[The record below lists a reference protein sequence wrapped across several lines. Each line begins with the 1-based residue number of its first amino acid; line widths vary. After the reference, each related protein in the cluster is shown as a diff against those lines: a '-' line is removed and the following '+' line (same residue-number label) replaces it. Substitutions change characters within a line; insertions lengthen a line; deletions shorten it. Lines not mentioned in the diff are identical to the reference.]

1 MREGSGGRGQLQTA
15 QARVPTAQTSTLGL
29 CPRGTQMV
37 PAASPPCGFVHAHPA
52 SHSPGGSGSWPLSSS
67 WAWPATFPCGPWPV
81 DALPP
86 SLPAGSLGVVLC
98 ALGSTSFPL
107 MRTQTS
113 AQATLS
119 SRASSEPISSAVS
132 SDRPASGSP
141 QCLGVRTS
149 AFAFRR
155 HTVHPVRGRSD
166 STWVRM
172 LRREAL
178 SLRVVLLAHSQWPG
192 SLVLSLPR
200 DPRGRPPCTAHPGSQ
215 REGGAGDRGRN
226 IPRFRP
232 GGGALA
238 GAVSPAAPA
247 GGALSQM
254 LRLHEVLAT
263 HPTHPATL
271 LPP

>member
-1 MREGSGGRGQLQTA
+1 MA
-15 QARVPTAQTSTLGL
+15 
-29 CPRGTQMV
+29 

-86 SLPAGSLGVVLC
+86 SLPAGPLGVVLC
-98 ALGSTSFPL
+98 ASGSTSLPL

-119 SRASSEPISSAVS
+119 SGASSEPISSAVS
-132 SDRPASGSP
+132 SDCPASGSP

-149 AFAFRR
+149 AFVFRR

-192 SLVLSLPR
+192 SVALSLPR
-200 DPRGRPPCTAHPGSQ
+200 DPRGQPPPHTHTQPTLAPSE
-215 REGGAGDRGRN
+215 REGLGTEAGN

>member
-1 MREGSGGRGQLQTA
+1 
-15 QARVPTAQTSTLGL
+15 
-29 CPRGTQMV
+29 MV

-86 SLPAGSLGVVLC
+86 SLPAGPLGVVLC
-98 ALGSTSFPL
+98 ASGSTSLPL

-119 SRASSEPISSAVS
+119 SGASSEPISSAVS

-215 REGGAGDRGRN
+215 REGGAGDRGREH
-226 IPRFRP
+226 PPPSRP

-247 GGALSQM
+247 GRALSQM

>member
-1 MREGSGGRGQLQTA
+1 
-15 QARVPTAQTSTLGL
+15 
-29 CPRGTQMV
+29 
-37 PAASPPCGFVHAHPA
+37 
-52 SHSPGGSGSWPLSSS
+52 
-67 WAWPATFPCGPWPV
+67 
-81 DALPP
+81 
-86 SLPAGSLGVVLC
+86 
-98 ALGSTSFPL
+98 
-107 MRTQTS
+107 
-113 AQATLS
+113 
-119 SRASSEPISSAVS
+119 
-132 SDRPASGSP
+132 
-141 QCLGVRTS
+141 
-149 AFAFRR
+149 
-155 HTVHPVRGRSD
+155 
-166 STWVRM
+166 M

-192 SLVLSLPR
+192 SVALSLPR
-200 DPRGRPPCTAHPGSQ
+200 DPRGQPPPHTYTQPTLAPSE
-215 REGGAGDRGRN
+215 REGLGTEAGN